1 MTEQQ
6 QSPQA
11 GIAGALTD
19 LSEQTRILV
28 RGEIAAA
35 QQETWDKLK
44 ATAPALGLLGGAGVL
59 GLAASASAY
68 RASLRLLERWLPPS
82 GAALVATALYGGGAA
97 AAGALGVQ
105 QLRALPV
112 PFPTDTVAETG
123 ALVEETAAEV
133 RGGPDT
139 AAARGVP
146 GPTVP
151 TPRDVPRP

>member
-11 GIAGALTD
+11 GIAGALSD

-28 RGEIAAA
+28 RGEIATA
-35 QQETWDKLK
+35 QRETWDKLK

-82 GAALVATALYGGGAA
+82 GAALLATGLYGSAAA
-97 AAGALGVQ
+97 AAGIAGRQ
-105 QLRALPV
+105 QLQMLPV
-112 PFPTDTVAETG
+112 PFPAATLAETG
-123 ALVEETAAEV
+123 ALVE
-133 RGGPDT
+133 DT
-139 AAARGVP
+139 ASQVRRGTAGGTVP
-146 GPTVP
+146 GT
-151 TPRDVPRP
+151 T